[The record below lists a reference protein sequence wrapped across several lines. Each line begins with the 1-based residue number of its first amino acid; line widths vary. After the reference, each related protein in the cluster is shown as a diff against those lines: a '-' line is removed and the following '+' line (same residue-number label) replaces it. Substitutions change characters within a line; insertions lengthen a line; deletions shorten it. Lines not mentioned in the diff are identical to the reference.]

1 MKRAFL
7 GVITCLWLL
16 CLSATLY
23 AETRAFRDFSLIVPP
38 EWQVQESGNRVELIS
53 PGQSCVV
60 SILVGDSGG
69 MDSKLIASEMSQ
81 ILKGGE
87 PEPVAGSEAWAFT
100 AEVGGVASYTRV
112 QSHEGRYLFFSI
124 VGERERFDAEVDAI
138 WQSLNGKRK
147 AVRELI
153 RR

>member
-1 MKRAFL
+1 MKRIFL
-7 GVITCLWLL
+7 GLFTCLWLV
-16 CLSATLY
+16 CLSATLH
-23 AETRAFRDFSLIVPP
+23 AEIRAFSDFSLVVPL

-69 MDSKLIASEMSQ
+69 MDSRLIAKEMSQ

-87 PEPVAGSEAWAFT
+87 PESVAGSEAWAFT

-112 QSHEGRYLFFSI
+112 QSHEGKYLFFSV
-124 VGERERFDAEVDAI
+124 VGERERFGVEVDAI
-138 WQSLNGKRK
+138 WQSLSGKQ
-147 AVRELI
+147 
-153 RR
+153 